1 MAKSHDFFLSLENRR
16 SHKLLVPAGTHVS
29 TGGGAVRLTLRPL
42 VLLLGLALSGC
53 ATLPD
58 ISQSRSPCQLEPGG
72 WCGFVR
78 DAAVEAWPYAV
89 ASTNAYTGDDDLFA
103 KPGRVLQ
110 RIEHLPI
117 APEDADKGFS
127 YELFNQ
133 YAPGSG
139 GDAARKPVARVLAFR
154 GTDLKG
160 LSDIFFGTL
169 RGDQIALALRYF
181 DAERARLGDD
191 LPWVVTGHSLGGAL
205 ATEVSDAHPEV
216 RAFMFNTSPFYRN
229 EVRANALRRTVF
241 NERGEFLRRFA
252 RNDEPPAATVF
263 TINCEPRKNAIVKHK
278 VRPLADCI
286 TWIAAYAS
294 TDAQAVVSANGI
306 AKPLVECGPDDKAH
320 PGPGSKPNEPCV
332 HNSLRKDKP
341 KGKGK
346 DQSETGAPAGQ

>member
-1 MAKSHDFFLSLENRR
+1 
-16 SHKLLVPAGTHVS
+16 VPGV
-29 TGGGAVRLTLRPL
+29 TLRPV
-42 VLLLGLALSGC
+42 VLALLGLALSGC

-103 KPGRVLQ
+103 KPGRMLQ

-139 GDAARKPVARVLAFR
+139 GDAGRKPIARVLAFR

-160 LSDIFFGTL
+160 LSDIFYGTL

-181 DAERARLGDD
+181 NAERARLGTD
-191 LPWVVTGHSLGGAL
+191 LPWVVVGHSLGGAL
-205 ATEVSDAHPEV
+205 ATEVSNAHPEV
-216 RAFMFNTSPFYRN
+216 RAYMFNTSPFYRDA
-229 EVRANALRRTVF
+229 VRANALRRTVF
-241 NERGEFLRRFA
+241 NERGEILRRFA
-252 RNDEPPAATVF
+252 RSSEPPAANVF
-263 TINCEPRKNAIVKHK
+263 TINCEPRKGSFTKHK

-286 TWIAAYAS
+286 AWIAAYAS
-294 TDAQAVVSANGI
+294 PEAYAVVVANGI
-306 AKPLVECGPDDKAH
+306 GKPFVECGPEDKPH
-320 PGPGSKPNEPCV
+320 PGPGLKPEAPCV
-332 HNSLRKDKP
+332 HNSLREPEGRGRKP
-341 KGKGK
+341 GGRSG
-346 DQSETGAPAGQ
+346 D

>member
-29 TGGGAVRLTLRPL
+29 KGGGALRLTLRPL

-181 DAERARLGDD
+181 NAERARLGDD

-252 RNDEPPAATVF
+252 RNDEPPAANVF

-341 KGKGK
+341 KGKDK
-346 DQSETGAPAGQ
+346 DQSETGAAAGQ

>member
-1 MAKSHDFFLSLENRR
+1 VAKSHDFFLSLENRR
-16 SHKLLVPAGTHVS
+16 SHKLLVPAGTHFS

-42 VLLLGLALSGC
+42 VLLLGLALPAC

-252 RNDEPPAATVF
+252 RNDEPPAANVF

-346 DQSETGAPAGQ
+346 DQSEAGAPAGQ

>member
-29 TGGGAVRLTLRPL
+29 KGGGAVRLTLRPL

-252 RNDEPPAATVF
+252 RNDEPPAANVF

-332 HNSLRKDKP
+332 HNSLRKDKA

-346 DQSETGAPAGQ
+346 DQSETGAPAG